1 MRKPVIKKKEL
12 IARLKKR
19 FNVGEPIFTEDIMKA
34 WSEYSRTRVFQ
45 LLKEF
50 CNDGSI
56 TKYSTGIY
64 YFQKTAFWGAPLSLN
79 PEDIAKKK
87 YISNNGET
95 IGYYSGLTLLNWIG
109 LLNQVPNTP
118 EIVTVNEKTRVRDV
132 MIGKRRFVV
141 RRAKIR
147 ITKKNAPV
155 LQLLE
160 IFNRYDKKLAR
171 YQIEN
176 LLALIDNKNIDP
188 KILKECA
195 KCFPKRALEN
205 LKRSEIGYVA
215 SQ

>member
-12 IARLKKR
+12 IARLKKK
-19 FNVGEPIFTEDIMKA
+19 FNTSEPIFTEDIMKA

-50 CNDGSI
+50 CIDGSI
-56 TKYSTGIY
+56 TKYAKGIY
-64 YFQKTAFWGAPLSLN
+64 YFQETALWGAPLSLN
-79 PEDIAKKK
+79 PVRIAEKI
-87 YISNNGET
+87 YIKNDGKT
-95 IGYYSGLTLLNWIG
+95 YGYYSGLTLLNWIG
-109 LLNQVPNTP
+109 LSNQVPNTR
-118 EIVTVNEKTRVRDV
+118 EIVSVNERTRVRDV
-132 MIGKRRFVV
+132 TIGKRRFVV
-141 RRAKIR
+141 RRAKIKV
-147 ITKKNAPV
+147 TKKNAPV

-160 IFNRYDKKLAR
+160 IFNKYDKQLAR

-176 LLALIDNKNIDP
+176 LLALIDNKKIDP

-215 SQ
+215 S